1 MLTGLGNGLL
11 LPALL
16 TWALTPL
23 TYEQRG
29 RGTGLWT
36 SASFLG
42 NFASPIVVIALGA
55 AFGGLGPAIA
65 AIGALSLVVG
75 VAVRL
80 GLRVRIAWQRM
91 ENASRSSGTA
101 TSSPRAGGR
110 RTPPSASTC
119 STR

>member
-65 AIGALSLVVG
+65 AIGAASLVVG

-80 GLRVRIAWQRM
+80 GR
-91 ENASRSSGTA
+91 RSS
-101 TSSPRAGGR
+101 SAGVAIDAAQAPGV
-110 RTPPSASTC
+110 TH
-119 STR
+119 